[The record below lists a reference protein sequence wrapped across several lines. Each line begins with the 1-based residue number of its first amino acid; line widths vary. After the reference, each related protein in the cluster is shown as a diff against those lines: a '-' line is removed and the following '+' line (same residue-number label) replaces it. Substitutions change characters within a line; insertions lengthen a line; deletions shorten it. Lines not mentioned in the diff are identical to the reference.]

1 MIHSRYLSSQS
12 LDFKRDDFRTDSIP
26 SSSLDLEG
34 HISTVND
41 ASIKQADWDVSK
53 LRDKRCRDIEVQAG
67 SISNEKLSEL
77 IAKYEVTYLGFYGS
91 HGYLASSSLML
102 LLKAPSKPVQLLL
115 ESGAIK
121 TWESIRNLLKH
132 ETGATVEGLR
142 AAVIGFELDQS
153 AFDEMVQNLRA
164 YARSVCQKCG
174 GIESKRGY
182 EISTSLYTNY
192 YA

>member
-12 LDFKRDDFRTDSIP
+12 LNFKRDDFRTDSIP

-102 LLKAPSKPVQLLL
+102 LLK
-115 ESGAIK
+115 
-121 TWESIRNLLKH
+121 
-132 ETGATVEGLR
+132 GLR
-142 AAVIGFELDQS
+142 AAVIGFELDKS

-164 YARSVCQKCG
+164 YARSVPEPEIKLDSG
-174 GIESKRGY
+174 RLRGCV
-182 EISTSLYTNY
+182 EFVIALEFAGLEFKLEAENV
-192 YA
+192 